1 MSSLWQEVWNAH
13 DPERIGD
20 FVTEDFVLT
29 DPGGS
34 VEGREVFTAWVAAF
48 LGQVQDLRL
57 EVVGSFQNED
67 GSRVA
72 SRWVA
77 HGRSNGLLGTEPDG
91 RPVRFSGT
99 AVWAVREDGG
109 LRHAWVERSAWEL
122 TRQLTG
128 TAGR

>member
-13 DPERIGD
+13 DPPKIGD
-20 FVTEDFVLT
+20 FVTEDFVL
-29 DPGGS
+29 
-34 VEGREVFTAWVAAF
+34 

-91 RPVRFSGT
+91 RPVCFSGT